1 MRDSRDRY
9 IAASLLVLVFC
20 VYAPVSRFA
29 YVNFD
34 DQFYVPGN
42 LTVLSGLS
50 VDSLR
55 WAFTSTADANW
66 FPLTWISFMAD
77 CQFFGLSAGPQHLTN
92 VILHAGSTLLLFW
105 LLKRTTGAS
114 GPSALVA
121 FLFALHPL
129 RVESVAWVSERK
141 DVLSGLFWMLALWSY
156 TRYAARPRPGAYCAT
171 LLFYC
176 LGFLSKPMVVSL
188 PLVLLLLDIW
198 PLTRISLAAEAGVRN
213 RQARKLVWEK
223 LPFFVLAAAMSVTTF
238 AIQKQGG
245 AVRTLV
251 QFPVGARLANA
262 AVSGAV
268 YIARTLWPTGL
279 AAFYPF
285 PARQPA
291 WQVIAAVILLAGIT
305 ILVLRFVRTRPYLT
319 VGWFW
324 YLITLL
330 PVIGIVQV
338 GDQARADRYTYIPG
352 IGLCL
357 MLAWTGAE
365 VWRRWPRMRRPLAA
379 LCGAACLALLVLTAR
394 QVSYWRNSV
403 TLFQHALEVTDDNA
417 FAHLGLADAW
427 KDAGLSGQ
435 AIAEYRKELEISP
448 RERKGLLRLGVL
460 LASLGRIDEA
470 MAPLNEAVQLRPG
483 DAEGHFFLGQTLA
496 QQGRLNDSLAQFEAA
511 VRLKPDYVDAHVS
524 LGTVLVDLG
533 RTDEAIAHFSEA
545 LRIDPDSEEA
555 SKGLRRARS
564 VRDGAGKG

>member
-1 MRDSRDRY
+1 
-9 IAASLLVLVFC
+9 
-20 VYAPVSRFA
+20 
-29 YVNFD
+29 
-34 DQFYVPGN
+34 
-42 LTVLSGLS
+42 
-50 VDSLR
+50 
-55 WAFTSTADANW
+55 
-66 FPLTWISFMAD
+66 
-77 CQFFGLSAGPQHLTN
+77 
-92 VILHAGSTLLLFW
+92 
-105 LLKRTTGAS
+105 
-114 GPSALVA
+114 
-121 FLFALHPL
+121 
-129 RVESVAWVSERK
+129 
-141 DVLSGLFWMLALWSY
+141 
-156 TRYAARPRPGAYCAT
+156 
-171 LLFYC
+171 
-176 LGFLSKPMVVSL
+176 
-188 PLVLLLLDIW
+188 
-198 PLTRISLAAEAGVRN
+198 
-213 RQARKLVWEK
+213 
-223 LPFFVLAAAMSVTTF
+223 
-238 AIQKQGG
+238 
-245 AVRTLV
+245 
-251 QFPVGARLANA
+251 
-262 AVSGAV
+262 
-268 YIARTLWPTGL
+268 
-279 AAFYPF
+279 
-285 PARQPA
+285 
-291 WQVIAAVILLAGIT
+291 
-305 ILVLRFVRTRPYLT
+305 
-319 VGWFW
+319 
-324 YLITLL
+324 LITLL